1 MTGRRSPES
10 IYGDDAITN
19 SAGCRRRL
27 LSGARLLRLL
37 AVSKALRLVRAGL
50 AGRERPRARG
60 DPGQDP
66 AHRRAVRHR
75 PDAGPPCRPPA
86 LRPHLRRSGPGD
98 PASAAQPRGAG
109 RRRRADHAT
118 PDAARRGHR
127 VGAAEL
133 RLFRDPGHRRRPGA
147 RRAGDQPGADRG
159 QRRRRR
165 RRPRLRGAEPDQG
178 LHRRD
183 RHHPRGPVRRRRR
196 RRSRGGQRHRRGGR
210 SADHPAPGRQRGRLV
225 RPQRRGAAGRQQEPG
240 LRAGRHRHAGGPR
253 HRPRAGPRGHAGGRR
268 RDVRRRRLGRGAAGR
283 ARVPRRRAD
292 HRRGRLPAAGRPR
305 HQRRSVAGRAGAA
318 HAAQGTLRGRGH
330 PDAAA
335 APGRVRRRPGGCP
348 LTAPAPDGVT
358 PTGEE
363 QATFRE
369 VFAVREFR
377 PLFGTFL
384 LSTAGDELAR
394 VALTVLV
401 YQRTSSPLLSALT
414 FAIGYLPWLLG
425 GPLLSAFADRLPRHR
440 VLIATDAARAVLLAG
455 MATPGMPLPA
465 MLVLLFLVSLGSPP
479 FESARSALMADV
491 LDGDRYAV
499 ATSLTNITLQLAQV
513 VGFVVAGALVAA
525 LNPSAALLIDA
536 ATFAVSAVWLWA
548 RLQRRPAPV
557 SEAGGE
563 PRTLLQDTA
572 DGLRLI
578 GGSPRLLAIVGVLWA
593 ATMFAYAAEGVAA
606 PWVDQLGQ
614 GATALGV
621 LLAANPLGVIVGGLV
636 IARLVAPSRRERLV
650 VPLVVLSLAPVLLAG
665 LAGIVLG
672 PGSLPFRLVV
682 GLLFVSGIGAA
693 WTIPLNVS
701 FVQAVPSAFRGRA
714 FGVAVSGLYGVQGVG
729 AMGAG
734 LMAEGGS
741 AGGAVA
747 VCGGR
752 GPGGRP
758 PRPRPG
764 PRAPGAVAGVVPRE
778 GPSES

>member
-1 MTGRRSPES
+1 M
-10 IYGDDAITN
+10 AI
-19 SAGCRRRL
+19 
-27 LSGARLLRLL
+27 
-37 AVSKALRLVRAGL
+37 
-50 AGRERPRARG
+50 
-60 DPGQDP
+60 
-66 AHRRAVRHR
+66 
-75 PDAGPPCRPPA
+75 
-86 LRPHLRRSGPGD
+86 
-98 PASAAQPRGAG
+98 
-109 RRRRADHAT
+109 
-118 PDAARRGHR
+118 
-127 VGAAEL
+127 
-133 RLFRDPGHRRRPGA
+133 
-147 RRAGDQPGADRG
+147 
-159 QRRRRR
+159 
-165 RRPRLRGAEPDQG
+165 
-178 LHRRD
+178 
-183 RHHPRGPVRRRRR
+183 
-196 RRSRGGQRHRRGGR
+196 
-210 SADHPAPGRQRGRLV
+210 
-225 RPQRRGAAGRQQEPG
+225 
-240 LRAGRHRHAGGPR
+240 
-253 HRPRAGPRGHAGGRR
+253 
-268 RDVRRRRLGRGAAGR
+268 
-283 ARVPRRRAD
+283 
-292 HRRGRLPAAGRPR
+292 
-305 HQRRSVAGRAGAA
+305 
-318 HAAQGTLRGRGH
+318 
-330 PDAAA
+330 
-335 APGRVRRRPGGCP
+335 
-348 LTAPAPDGVT
+348 
-358 PTGEE
+358 
-363 QATFRE
+363 
-369 VFAVREFR
+369 
-377 PLFGTFL
+377 
-384 LSTAGDELAR
+384 
-394 VALTVLV
+394 
-401 YQRTSSPLLSALT
+401 
-414 FAIGYLPWLLG
+414 
-425 GPLLSAFADRLPRHR
+425 
-440 VLIATDAARAVLLAG
+440 
-455 MATPGMPLPA
+455 PGMPLPA

-578 GGSPRLLAIVGVLWA
+578 GRSPRLLAIVGVLWV

-636 IARLVAPSRRERLV
+636 IVRLVAPSRRERLV

-672 PGSLPFRLVV
+672 PGSLPFGVVV

-734 LMAEGGS
+734 LMAEGVS
-741 AGGAVA
+741 ASGAVA
-747 VCGGR
+747 VCGGL
-752 GPGGRP
+752 GLVAV
-758 PRPRPG
+758 
-764 PRAPGAVAGVVPRE
+764 APMLVAFRRTRGAVAGVVPRE